1 MVKTFITALELS
13 RIMRSVNMP
22 IRLSQEN
29 GIYKLPLANY
39 P

>member
-13 RIMRSVNMP
+13 RIMRSVNMR
-22 IRLSQEN
+22 IRLSQD
-29 GIYKLPLANY
+29 GVYKLPLANY